1 LDQFF
6 CIILYNDGYLSNSSD
21 YDGGGNYGINSNN
34 KLWIVQNYFATNC
47 SSGEGRD
54 LLKCA
59 QGNMICMDVPNC
71 PAVRPHL
78 SYVVCLAL

>member
-1 LDQFF
+1 MVQLF
-6 CIILYNDGYLSNSSD
+6 CVILYDNANLSNSSD
-21 YDGGGNYGINSNN
+21 YDDGGNDNINSNN
-34 KLWIVQNYFATNC
+34 KFWVVQNYIATNW

-59 QGNMICMDVPNC
+59 QGNMVCMDVPNY

-78 SYVVCLAL
+78 SYVACLAL